1 MHSPMM
7 VVTMSLVWNSLWLL
21 LFLLPLML
29 LILSRSRSNRTLLA
43 GGGGGAA
50 AAFVSLCGFQSLCF
64 EPVCRQRAL
73 QVLRPRSGPGPHGH
87 AVAHRAGGHD
97 APENTMAA
105 VRKAA
110 TNGAHAVELDMAF
123 TEDGVAVLMHDDTV
137 DRTTDGS
144 GPIGAIS
151 LANLRNLDAS
161 AYHRLREQFKGERVP
176 TLEEAV
182 DECLQLNLI
191 IYFDVKGDAE
201 KSSTVLKQIYESRPE
216 LYNKSIVCSFD
227 PRVIYMMRQ
236 KDVAVVTALTHRP
249 WVLSHTLEGE
259 RLHLGW
265 FRHRWEMLMD
275 VALAWSLNN
284 FLWKLC
290 GISAVL
296 MHKSVISQDYV
307 RWWQERDVSV
317 VGWTVN
323 TAVEKAYYENVLDCN
338 YITDSLEGDA

>member
-1 MHSPMM
+1 P
-7 VVTMSLVWNSLWLL
+7 T
-21 LFLLPLML
+21 
-29 LILSRSRSNRTLLA
+29 
-43 GGGGGAA
+43 
-50 AAFVSLCGFQSLCF
+50 
-64 EPVCRQRAL
+64 RARE
-73 QVLRPRSGPGPHGH
+73 Q
-87 AVAHRAGGHD
+87 
-97 APENTMAA
+97 
-105 VRKAA
+105 AA
-110 TNGAHAVELDMAF
+110 TNGAQAVELDMAF

-144 GPIGAIS
+144 GPIGAMS

-182 DECLQLNLI
+182 DECLQLNLF

-265 FRHRWEMLMD
+265 FRHRWAMLMD
-275 VALAWSLNN
+275 VALAWSLHN
-284 FLWKLC
+284 FLWQLC

-307 RWWQERDVSV
+307 QWWQERDVSV

-323 TAVEKAYYENVLDCN
+323 TAAEKAYYENVLDCN
-338 YITDSLEGDA
+338 YITDSLEGD